1 MRAANTVN
9 GLFNAVEN
17 LTTSARLHKPTGRMC
32 LELHLGETRSER
44 ACRRLEVSP
53 GSSARMCRELHR
65 NQRVKLMDH
74 W

>member
-32 LELHLGETRSER
+32 LELHL
-44 ACRRLEVSP
+44 LE
-53 GSSARMCRELHR
+53 
-65 NQRVKLMDH
+65 KLALKEPADVLKCL
-74 W
+74 